1 MDPARVLVVEDD
13 GDLRN
18 LLVETLTRWGYHVT
32 AAGNGAEAVALL
44 EGRLFDVAL
53 LDIWLPGKDGLQ
65 LLEEIK
71 GRDGALEVVMMTGDP
86 MVSTAVQAL
95 KAGAYDYLIKPLNF
109 EELRPLMSQLIER
122 RFLKQEVGSLRA
134 KLGRELADRELVGTS
149 PQMREVKQTIA
160 SVATADAPVLIE
172 GESGTGKELVA
183 AAIHRQSP
191 RAAGPFVPVNCGAIP
206 AELMESEFF
215 GHVRGAF
222 SGAVADAV
230 GLVRAAHGGTLFLD
244 EIAELPTALQ
254 AKLLRVLQEKEV
266 RPVGSAKTHAVDV
279 RIIAATNRD
288 LDAAV
293 ASGRFR
299 QDLYYRINVVRIVV
313 PPLRARKDEIPALVT
328 HFLRRFNER
337 LHRAVTG
344 LAPDARAALTAY
356 DFPGNVRELE
366 NLIERA
372 YAFGARDEIRREHLP
387 ALAAASA
394 SAAPA
399 AQGDELPTLEEAER
413 DLIRRT
419 LARHG
424 NDKDK
429 AARALG
435 LTVRT
440 LYRRIRKFGLT

>member
-1 MDPARVLVVEDD
+1 MDRPRVLVVEDD
-13 GDLRN
+13 GDLRD

-32 AAGNGAEAVALL
+32 SAGNGTEALTLL

-71 GRDGALEVVMMTGDP
+71 RHDSALEVVMMTGDP
-86 MVSTAVQAL
+86 LVSTAVQAL
-95 KAGAYDYLIKPLNF
+95 KAGAYDYLIKPLNL
-109 EELRPLMSQLIER
+109 EELQPLMRQLIER
-122 RFLKQEVGSLRA
+122 RFLRQEVGSLRA
-134 KLGRELADRELVGTS
+134 RLGRELAERELVGTS
-149 PQMREVKQTIA
+149 PQMLEVKQTIA
-160 SVATADAPVLIE
+160 SVANSDSPVLIE

-183 AAIHRQSP
+183 AAIHGQSP
-191 RAAGPFVPVNCGAIP
+191 RATGPFVPVNCGAIP

-222 SGAVADAV
+222 SGAVADAL
-230 GLVRAAHGGTLFLD
+230 GLVRAAQGGTLFLD
-244 EIAELPTALQ
+244 EVAELPTALQ

-266 RPVGSAKTHAVDV
+266 RPVGSAKTHSVNV

-288 LDAAV
+288 LEAAV
-293 ASGRFR
+293 ASGHFR

-328 HFLRRFNER
+328 HFLRRFNAR
-337 LHRAVTG
+337 FHRSVTG
-344 LAPDARAALTAY
+344 LAPAAKAALMAY

-372 YAFGARDEIRREHLP
+372 YAFGAHDEITRENLP
-387 ALAAASA
+387 ALAAAP
-394 SAAPA
+394 APA
-399 AQGDELPTLEEAER
+399 AVAAGEELPTLEAAER
-413 DLIRRT
+413 DLIRRA
-419 LARHG
+419 LARYD
-424 NDKDK
+424 NDKEK

-440 LYRRIRKFGLT
+440 LYRRINKFRLA

>member
-1 MDPARVLVVEDD
+1 MDRPRVLVVEDD
-13 GDLRN
+13 GDLRD

-32 AAGNGAEAVALL
+32 SAGNGTEALTLL

-71 GRDGALEVVMMTGDP
+71 RHDSALEVVMMTGDP
-86 MVSTAVQAL
+86 LVSTAVQAL
-95 KAGAYDYLIKPLNF
+95 KAGAYDYLIKPLNL
-109 EELRPLMSQLIER
+109 EELQPLMRQLIER
-122 RFLKQEVGSLRA
+122 RFLRQEVGSLRA
-134 KLGRELADRELVGTS
+134 RLGRELAERELVGTS
-149 PQMREVKQTIA
+149 PQMLEVKQTIA
-160 SVATADAPVLIE
+160 SVANSDSPVLIE

-183 AAIHRQSP
+183 AAIHGQSP
-191 RAAGPFVPVNCGAIP
+191 RATGPFVPVNCGAIP

-222 SGAVADAV
+222 SGAVADAL
-230 GLVRAAHGGTLFLD
+230 GLVRAAQGGTLFLD
-244 EIAELPTALQ
+244 EVAELPTALQ

-266 RPVGSAKTHAVDV
+266 RPVGSAKTHSVNV

-288 LDAAV
+288 LEAAV

-328 HFLRRFNER
+328 HFLRRFNAR
-337 LHRAVTG
+337 FHRSVTG
-344 LAPDARAALTAY
+344 LAAAAKAALMAY

-372 YAFGARDEIRREHLP
+372 YAFGARDEITREHLP
-387 ALAAASA
+387 ALGAAAA
-394 SAAPA
+394 PGAPA
-399 AQGDELPTLEEAER
+399 AQTEELPTLEEAER
-413 DLIRRT
+413 DRT
-419 LARHG
+419 
-424 NDKDK
+424 
-429 AARALG
+429 
-435 LTVRT
+435 TSRT
-440 LYRRIRKFGLT
+440 WQSGF

>member
-1 MDPARVLVVEDD
+1 MTHPRVLVAEDD
-13 GDLRN
+13 AQLRD
-18 LLVETLTRWGYHVT
+18 LLVETLTRWDYDVT
-32 AAGNGAEAVALL
+32 AAGNGDEALTLL
-44 EGRLFDVAL
+44 DGRLFDVAL
-53 LDIWLPGKDGLQ
+53 LDMWLPGKDGLQ

-71 GRDGALEVVMMTGDP
+71 RRDAALEVVMMTGDP
-86 MVSTAVQAL
+86 MVSNAVHAL

-122 RFLKQEVGSLRA
+122 RFLRQEVGSLRA
-134 KLGRELADRELVGTS
+134 RLGRELAERELVGTS
-149 PQMREVKQTIA
+149 PQMREVKQTVA
-160 SVATADAPVLIE
+160 SVATSDAPVLIE

-191 RAAGPFVPVNCGAIP
+191 RAKGPFVPVNCGAIP

-222 SGAVADAV
+222 SGAVSDAP
-230 GLVRAAHGGTLFLD
+230 GLVRSARDGTLFLD
-244 EIAELPTALQ
+244 EVAELPLALQ

-266 RPVGSAKTHAVDV
+266 RPVGSAKTHSVDV

-288 LDAAV
+288 LDATV

-313 PPLRARKDEIPALVT
+313 PPLRARREDISALALA
-328 HFLRRFNER
+328 FLRRFNER
-337 LHRAVTG
+337 FRREVRG
-344 LAPDARAALTAY
+344 LTPDALAALMAY

-366 NLIERA
+366 NILERA
-372 YAFGARDEIRREHLP
+372 YAFGAHGEITMANLP
-387 ALAAASA
+387 PLGATLAPEAG
-394 SAAPA
+394 APP
-399 AQGDELPTLEEAER
+399 GTIPTVEEAER
-413 DLIRRT
+413 QLV
-419 LARHG
+419 ARALQHYDG
-424 NDKDK
+424 DKEQ

-440 LYRRIRKFGLT
+440 FYRRLRKFGLK